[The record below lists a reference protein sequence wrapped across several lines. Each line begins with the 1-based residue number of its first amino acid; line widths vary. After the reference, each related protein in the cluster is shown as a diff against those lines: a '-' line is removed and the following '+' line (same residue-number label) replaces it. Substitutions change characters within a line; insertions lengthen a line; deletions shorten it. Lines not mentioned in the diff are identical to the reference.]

1 MTMTT
6 PVRPAPPAPR
16 RETLRGRLARR
27 RAMARRDRLTA
38 RLLELREIA
47 ELVQRAGTVIEGGW
61 VQYGWYRYRSAEDAP
76 SGGHDSGD
84 HDTVTGACL
93 VGAVVHAGGG
103 RRAFT
108 SQLVQ
113 RALDLTWSTLYG
125 LDGDSLAWCPPPAVR
140 FSHLRDLTRWNDAPA
155 RTKGEV
161 LDLLAA
167 TRTEA
172 GRLSEL
178 IRAERLETVPS

>member
-1 MTMTT
+1 MTIMT
-6 PVRPAPPAPR
+6 PVRPASAPR
-16 RETLRGRLARR
+16 RLTLRARLARR
-27 RAMARRDRLTA
+27 RAATRRDRLTA
-38 RLLELREIA
+38 RLFELREIG
-47 ELVQRAGTVIEGGW
+47 ELAGRAAAVIDRGW
-61 VQYGWYRYRSAEDAP
+61 VQYGWYRYRDIDAQP
-76 SGGHDSGD
+76 AGGLDPGD
-84 HDTVTGACL
+84 HDSVAAACL

-113 RALDLTWSTLYG
+113 RTLDLTWSTLYG

-155 RTKGEV
+155 RTQAEV

-167 TRTEA
+167 TRVEA
-172 GRLSEL
+172 SRLGEL
-178 IRAERLETVPS
+178 VRAERLELAPS

>member
-6 PVRPAPPAPR
+6 PVRPAPAPR
-16 RETLRGRLARR
+16 RETWRVRLARR
-27 RAMARRDRLTA
+27 RALARHDRLTA

-47 ELVQRAGTVIEGGW
+47 ELVDRAGTVIEGGW
-61 VQYGWYRYRSAEDAP
+61 IQYGWYRYRGAEEPADSTEHDA
-76 SGGHDSGD
+76 
-84 HDTVTGACL
+84 VVGACL

-172 GRLSEL
+172 ARLGEL
-178 IRAERLETVPS
+178 IRAERLESVPS